1 MATTFTK
8 NVFPYSGA
16 ASVIVAARTTV
27 APLRKSRTRP
37 KQPKHTRRVT
47 TTRTIDGSFITPSS
61 IVTAASLS
69 VLPTSSLLRSLFIN
83 SISSK
88 PFLLGPSIFFLNLL
102 CQSKDSFLFS
112 VDRNKLLG
120 WIVKKTIYK
129 QFCAGENAEEVR
141 NTMKEM
147 KDLGFKGTILTYA
160 KETVFDS
167 RTNKVYGH
175 GVATGSANQDGHC
188 KSIEAWSKGALDT
201 VEMLGSGDQ
210 LALK

>member
-1 MATTFTK
+1 M
-8 NVFPYSGA
+8 
-16 ASVIVAARTTV
+16 
-27 APLRKSRTRP
+27 
-37 KQPKHTRRVT
+37 
-47 TTRTIDGSFITPSS
+47 TPSDS
-61 IVTAASLS
+61 AVTAPLS
-69 VLPTSSLLRSLFIN
+69 VLPTSSLLRSLLIN

-102 CQSKDSFLFS
+102 CQSSNTFFFDIE
-112 VDRNKLLG
+112 RNKLLG
-120 WIVKKTIYK
+120 WIVKRTIYK

-167 RTNKVYGH
+167 RTNQAHGQ
-175 GVATGSANQDGHC
+175 GVATRSAKQDGQC
-188 KSIEAWSKGALDT
+188 KSIEAWRKGALET
-201 VEMLGSGDQ
+201 VEMLGEGDQ